1 MNYLDIYPEIKETA
15 LYGRY
20 INNQHIEPLL
30 NSLPPNFKV
39 SVIGKS
45 VKQKPIHAV
54 EIGMG
59 KIKILMWS
67 QMHGNESTTTKAV
80 FDLFSFLKS
89 NKEDAKQITE
99 AYTLYIIPILNPDGA
114 EAYTRANANDVDL
127 NRDSLALTQPESQLL
142 RKTFEAFRPDFCYN
156 LHDQRTIFAA
166 GDTKNPAT
174 VSFLAP
180 AYNEKREYNANRL
193 KAVRVI
199 VAMNEV
205 LQRYIPNQVGRFD
218 DSFNINC
225 IGDMFQ
231 SLGVPTILFEAGHY
245 QEDYQREETRKFVFV
260 ALLSSLF
267 FIDKNDL
274 TDAKI
279 HDYLTIPQNNI
290 KFFDIVYRNVNYFVD
305 SLKINTNFAAQ
316 YKEVLKNNTIEFE
329 SFIVEINEKLNA
341 VGHLAYDGEGGIY
354 TDDSNNI
361 PEIGKKADFYLNN
374 NIIFTNG
381 VRKLT

>member
-39 SVIGKS
+39 SAIGKS

-54 EIGMG
+54 EVGTG

-114 EAYTRANANDVDL
+114 EAYTRTNANDVDL
-127 NRDSLALTQPESQLL
+127 NRDSLALTQPESLLL
-142 RKTFEAFRPDFCYN
+142 RKTFEAFQPDFCYN

-180 AYNEKREYNANRL
+180 AYNEKREYNATRL

-199 VAMNEV
+199 VEMNEV
-205 LQRYIPNQVGRFD
+205 LQKYIPNQVGRFD

-245 QEDYQREETRKFVFV
+245 QDDYQREETRKFVFI

-274 TDAKI
+274 EEAKI

-316 YKEVLKNNTIEFE
+316 YKEVLKNNTIEYE
-329 SFIVEINEKLNA
+329 SFIVEVNEKLDA
-341 VGHLAYDGEGGIY
+341 VGHLEYDGEGGIY

-361 PEIGKKADFYLNN
+361 PEIGKKAEFYLNN

>member
-45 VKQKPIHAV
+45 VKQKPIYAV
-54 EIGMG
+54 EVGTG

-114 EAYTRANANDVDL
+114 EAYTRTNANDVDL
-127 NRDSLALTQPESQLL
+127 NRDSLALTQPESLLL
-142 RKTFEAFRPDFCYN
+142 RKTFEAFQPDFCYN

-180 AYNEKREYNANRL
+180 AYNEKREYNATRL

-199 VAMNEV
+199 VEMNKA
-205 LQRYIPNQVGRFD
+205 LQKYIPNQVGRFD

-245 QEDYQREETRKFVFV
+245 QDDYQREETRKFVFI

-274 TDAKI
+274 EDAKI

-305 SLKINTNFAAQ
+305 SLKINANFAAQ

-329 SFIVEINEKLNA
+329 SFIVEVNEELNS
-341 VGHLAYDGEGGIY
+341 VGHLEYDGEGGIY

-361 PEIGKKADFYLNN
+361 PEIGKKAEFYLNN